1 MGLVV
6 VGITNALISSPSD
19 LGKSAVLGVIL
30 VGLLSQVFL
39 TLRISHPN
47 KQPNFVAQTSWLPL
61 LSLHFSVSTTES

>member
-30 VGLLSQVFL
+30 VGLLSQVIL

-47 KQPNFVAQTSWLPL
+47 KQPKFVAQTS
-61 LSLHFSVSTTES
+61 

>member
-30 VGLLSQVFL
+30 VGLLSQVL

-61 LSLHFSVSTTES
+61 LSLHFSAPERHME